1 MKFLINL
8 LTIFYV
14 ISFHGSLQQRFLFN
28 PAHFLESA
36 RSVVTGIGS
45 QVVQGVLTPRDLLRG
60 SRQVL
65 FGLPEVAVFR
75 TIHELCSLY
84 LSSGNIDP
92 MVTPDIHQMYFQLR
106 TPCSSLSYPIEQAE
120 QILDIEEF
128 DVNKPVVLF
137 ISGWTSTIESDSIL
151 HVAKA
156 YNCRGGYN
164 FLALNASYFI
174 DTLYTWS
181 AFNTEA
187 VGQIVAQGLIK
198 LNKKVP
204 ADNIHVIGFSLGAH
218 IAGFAARYFE
228 ATTGEKIQRIT
239 GLDPANPCFGE
250 GQSLAGL
257 QRGDAKFVDIIHTN
271 PGALGKRDQLGDI
284 DFYVQG
290 FAPIKPG
297 CIAFG
302 CSHTRAWKYY
312 AESVY
317 PGHEMDFLATRCSTL
332 RKAQS
337 GLCNEATV
345 AMGFEV
351 PFNEKGTYMLSVNP
365 EVPYGENASYNGD
378 LILSDCGFCDY
389 E

>member
-1 MKFLINL
+1 MRSVYIL
-8 LTIFYV
+8 LTMFCLIPFQLCQE
-14 ISFHGSLQQRFLFN
+14 SRFLFN
-28 PAHFLESA
+28 PAHLIDSA

-45 QVVQGVLTPRDLLRG
+45 QVVQGIFSPRDLLRG

-84 LSSGNIDP
+84 LSSGNINP
-92 MVTPDIHQMYFQLR
+92 MITPDIQQMYFQLR
-106 TPCSSLSYPIEQAE
+106 TPCSSLSYPIEQAG
-120 QILDIEEF
+120 QILDIDEF

-151 HVAKA
+151 HMSKA

-187 VGQIVAQGLIK
+187 VGRIVAQGLVQLYK
-198 LNKKVP
+198 EVP
-204 ADNIHVIGFSLGAH
+204 AENIHLIGFSLGAH

-228 ATTGEKIQRIT
+228 EETGEKIQRIT

-257 QRGDAKFVDIIHTN
+257 QKGDANFVDVIHTN
-271 PGALGKRDQLGDI
+271 PGALGKRDPLGDI

-297 CIAFG
+297 CRAFG

-317 PGHEMDFLATRCSTL
+317 PGHELDFLATRCSTL
-332 RKAQS
+332 RKAERGQCKAS
-337 GLCNEATV
+337 TV
-345 AMGFEV
+345 FMGIEV
-351 PFNEKGTYMLSVNP
+351 PLNGKGTYVLRVNS
-365 EVPYGENASYNGD
+365 EVPYGENASYNSD
-378 LILSDCGFCDY
+378 LILSQCGFC
-389 E
+389 EE